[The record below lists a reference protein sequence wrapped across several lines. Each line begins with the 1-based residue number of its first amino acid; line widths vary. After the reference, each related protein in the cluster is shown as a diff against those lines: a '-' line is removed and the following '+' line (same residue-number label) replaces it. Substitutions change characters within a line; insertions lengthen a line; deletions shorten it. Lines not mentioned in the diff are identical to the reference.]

1 MPSTS
6 KKQQRFFGL
15 VKAIQEGKATGS
27 GKAEEAAQSMSK
39 KDVSDFAST
48 EHKGLP
54 EKQAQEPRTRAE
66 NLARLALMSGGV
78 GIASAGGYGL
88 TKLIYD
94 NLIRPTTIDK
104 LEKQMTSIK
113 RKPKS
118 NDLMLDSD
126 EPAMLPDDSSAESSL
141 TKEELGAED
150 TEDKSKVASDEEAAS
165 VPLTPE
171 EKIEA
176 GNNPFNNPFVY
187 GATIPLALAVPAI
200 STFWLSRKLI
210 DKARASKLDSD
221 VAQAKEEFEEVL
233 KKTGSDLQ
241 RRVDRLYKQAAT
253 EEQLRA
259 QYDALK
265 NPDDKSYADKSKAE
279 GINLDPSL
287 VPFASDEAAN
297 SFAGKATNWFSNTE
311 IGSKLLTY
319 LGLPLGVGAVAGYL
333 YINDKM
339 KKNPE
344 LRKRRE
350 LQALL
355 KRDLAAQA
363 GEQGLS
369 IKDDP
374 QGNKYVDL

>member
-1 MPSTS
+1 
-6 KKQQRFFGL
+6 
-15 VKAIQEGKATGS
+15 
-27 GKAEEAAQSMSK
+27 MSK

-150 TEDKSKVASDEEAAS
+150 MEDKSKVASDEEAAS

>member
-1 MPSTS
+1 
-6 KKQQRFFGL
+6 
-15 VKAIQEGKATGS
+15 
-27 GKAEEAAQSMSK
+27 
-39 KDVSDFAST
+39 
-48 EHKGLP
+48 
-54 EKQAQEPRTRAE
+54 
-66 NLARLALMSGGV
+66 
-78 GIASAGGYGL
+78 
-88 TKLIYD
+88 
-94 NLIRPTTIDK
+94 
-104 LEKQMTSIK
+104 
-113 RKPKS
+113 
-118 NDLMLDSD
+118 
-126 EPAMLPDDSSAESSL
+126 
-141 TKEELGAED
+141 
-150 TEDKSKVASDEEAAS
+150 
-165 VPLTPE
+165 
-171 EKIEA
+171 
-176 GNNPFNNPFVY
+176 
-187 GATIPLALAVPAI
+187 
-200 STFWLSRKLI
+200 
-210 DKARASKLDSD
+210 
-221 VAQAKEEFEEVL
+221 L

-253 EEQLRA
+253 EAELRA

-339 KKNPE
+339 KKTPE

-374 QGNKYVDL
+374 QGNTYVDL

>member
-141 TKEELGAED
+141 TQEELGAED
-150 TEDKSKVASDEEAAS
+150 MEDKSKVASDEEAAP
-165 VPLTPE
+165 VPSIILLST
-171 EKIEA
+171 A
-176 GNNPFNNPFVY
+176 QPF
-187 GATIPLALAVPAI
+187 L
-200 STFWLSRKLI
+200 
-210 DKARASKLDSD
+210 
-221 VAQAKEEFEEVL
+221 
-233 KKTGSDLQ
+233 
-241 RRVDRLYKQAAT
+241 
-253 EEQLRA
+253 
-259 QYDALK
+259 
-265 NPDDKSYADKSKAE
+265 
-279 GINLDPSL
+279 
-287 VPFASDEAAN
+287 
-297 SFAGKATNWFSNTE
+297 
-311 IGSKLLTY
+311 
-319 LGLPLGVGAVAGYL
+319 
-333 YINDKM
+333 
-339 KKNPE
+339 
-344 LRKRRE
+344 
-350 LQALL
+350 
-355 KRDLAAQA
+355 
-363 GEQGLS
+363 
-369 IKDDP
+369 
-374 QGNKYVDL
+374 